1 MRDMKRREF
10 LKLSGVTA
18 AWILSGEFLMGKK
31 FSYKLLSSSIE
42 LSSEDIYRREFAKIY
57 GESSGRG
64 FVSLSNFGQNSSAW
78 EVRSHRGEITK
89 AYQSARYPSID
100 PNIPDSNPRGSAI
113 EASSFEELYRGD
125 RMLYPMRRV
134 GERGEG
140 KWERVSW
147 DEVTIDI
154 AQKIFDIMVDDTK
167 GADRLMVD
175 IGSRAYRHKASYR
188 FASLLGASGV
198 YPSSP
203 RGDISSGAT
212 IAYGDRYVGSTYDFL
227 YSADT
232 IILWGADIATTNP
245 SKAHYLSEAKYS
257 GKKIVVISSEFNA
270 SALSADLWIP
280 IKSGRDSILAA
291 SIIHEI
297 IHEKLY
303 RPNFIK
309 LFTDLPLLVIKSS
322 KKLLRRSDVE
332 GDDYIDSEEFYSL
345 NSITGNIAL
354 MPATEGSDIE
364 LLDLDKLDIDP
375 ELEGEWSIRMA
386 NGEDVVVTT
395 VFEML
400 KSSIEPYSPKET
412 QESTGIHPDI
422 VTILAKDIAIP
433 SVVSIT
439 VGSRL
444 NNYFD
449 SSMTIWN
456 IASICGLTGRIG
468 SYGGLNIE
476 DKIDMSE
483 LDTVSSFSQTYRS
496 RLGSRAIGRFVL
508 GDELER
514 ADEYLKD
521 EEIKIAQNGIS
532 KDEYIDIIRSMI
544 ESGRDATSNIESGT
558 IDSKPWWIPEFCIS
572 IGRSDLF
579 EKSSQRYIDALF
591 DKMDYLVAIGT
602 HVNRS
607 AIYADIL
614 LPMKSEYES
623 WDISLSSDL
632 RYANLSLP
640 VSDMRSIGEAKD
652 EWSIMT
658 LLSSRI
664 EEIANRAENIGRAKV
679 KDHKEYASSGYHDLT
694 RFYQEFT
701 QINIKNRS
709 SEDVDLHSD
718 RLAVESLLAN
728 KKEYHPWSIDQ
739 MQRVGG
745 FLRLQRDSGRSSPLY
760 SDRAYNSFEY
770 NLYEFKRFNTLTGRQ
785 TFYVDHDIY
794 IKLNSCTNRG
804 ASGLYSCLPDRYPYR
819 LITKSSRYS
828 SSQTLQRL
836 QRGVPYI
843 TISVSVAKDIHL
855 EDGDMVKV
863 YNELGEFYVQI
874 KLSRSIPTDILMI
887 DDIWEPYM
895 FRGAKGYDEVMLS
908 TLNLLEVADGWGHLR
923 FGEMWDSN
931 IYRDEAMVAITK
943 VEE

>member
-1 MRDMKRREF
+1 VRDVKRRGF

-18 AWILSGEFLMGKK
+18 VWILTGKFLIGEEI
-31 FSYKLLSSSIE
+31 SYKSLSNSIG
-42 LSSEDIYRREFAKIY
+42 LGCEDIYRREFSEVY

-78 EVRSHRGEITK
+78 EVRSHRGQVTK
-89 AYQSARYPSID
+89 AYQIARYPSID

-113 EASSFEELYRGD
+113 EASSSENIYRGD
-125 RMLYPMRRV
+125 RLLYPMKRV
-134 GERGEG
+134 GKRGEG

-147 DEVTIDI
+147 DDVSMDI
-154 AQKIFDIMVDDTK
+154 AQKIFDIMADDTK
-167 GADRLMVD
+167 GPGRLMVD
-175 IGSRAYRHKASYR
+175 IGSKAYKYKASYR

-203 RGDISSGAT
+203 RGDIFSGAT

-232 IILWGADIATTNP
+232 IVLWGADIATTNP
-245 SKAHYLSEAKYS
+245 SKAHYLTEAKYN
-257 GKKIVVISSEFNA
+257 GKKVIVISSEFNA
-270 SALSADLWIP
+270 SASFSDLWIP
-280 IKSGRDSILAA
+280 INSGKDGILAA

-303 RPNFIK
+303 KPNFMK
-309 LFTDLPLLVIKSS
+309 LFTDLPFLVIKSS

-332 GDDYIDSEEFYSL
+332 GDKYIDSEEFYSF
-345 NSITGNIAL
+345 NNITGNIAL
-354 MPATEGSDIE
+354 MPATQGSDIE
-364 LLDLDKLDIDP
+364 LLDLDKLGIDP
-375 ELEGEWSIRMA
+375 KLEGDWSIRVA
-386 NGEDVVVTT
+386 SGEDIVVTT

-400 KSSIEPYSPKET
+400 KSSISSYSPKET

-422 VTILAKDIAIP
+422 VTILAKDIALP

-449 SSMTIWN
+449 SSMALWN
-456 IASICGLTGRIG
+456 ISSICGLTGRIG

-476 DKIDMSE
+476 DKIDISE
-483 LDTVSSFSQTYRS
+483 LDTVSSFSQIYRA
-496 RLGSRAIGRFVL
+496 RFGSGAISRFVL
-508 GDELER
+508 GDELKR
-514 ADEYLKD
+514 VGRYLKD

-532 KDEYIDIIRSMI
+532 KDEYMDTIRAMI
-544 ESGRDATSNIESGT
+544 EDGRDAISNIESGT
-558 IDSKPWWIPEFCIS
+558 IDSKPWWIPEFGIS
-572 IGRSDLF
+572 IGKSNLF
-579 EKSSQRYIDALF
+579 EKSSRRYMKSLF
-591 DKMDYLVAIGT
+591 DKIDYLVAIDTHTNRGT
-602 HVNRS
+602 
-607 AIYADIL
+607 IYADIL

-623 WDISLSSDL
+623 WDISTSSDL
-632 RYANLSLP
+632 RYANLSQP
-640 VSDMRSIGEAKD
+640 VKDMKSIGEAKD

-658 LLSSRI
+658 LLANRI
-664 EEIANRAENIGRAKV
+664 EEIANRAENISRAKV
-679 KDHKEYASSGYHDLT
+679 KDHKEYTSSKYHDLT

-701 QINIKNRS
+701 QINIKSRS
-709 SEDVDLHSD
+709 TDEINLHSD
-718 RLAVESLLAN
+718 RLAVESILSS

-745 FLRLQRDSGRSSPLY
+745 FLRLQRDSSRSSPLY

-770 NLYEFKRFNTLTGRQ
+770 NLYEFKRFETLSGRQ

-794 IKLNSCTNRG
+794 IKLNAYTNRG
-804 ASGLYSCLPDRYPYR
+804 MSGLYSSLSDKYPYR
-819 LITKSSRYS
+819 LLTKRSRYN

-843 TISVSVAKDIHL
+843 TIHTSTAKKINL
-855 EDGDMVKV
+855 KDGDMIKI
-863 YNELGEFYVQI
+863 YNELGEFYVKV
-874 KLSRSIPTDILMI
+874 KLSYSIPTDTLMI
-887 DDIWEPYM
+887 DDIWESYM
-895 FRGAKGYDEVMLS
+895 FRGVKGYEEVMLS
-908 TLNLLEVADGWGHLR
+908 TLNLLEIADGWGHLR

-931 IYRDEAMVAITK
+931 IYRDEAIVAIAK
-943 VEE
+943 V